1 MLLKNGVFDQ
11 LRRVGLRK
19 HELSQNPTL
28 PELPVVFLSIHGNAV
43 TYTRS
48 QRTRF

>member
-19 HELSQNPTL
+19 HELSQNPTFE
-28 PELPVVFLSIHGNAV
+28 ELAKPHMQLA
-43 TYTRS
+43 
-48 QRTRF
+48 